1 MLILDEATSGL
12 DSAMERKIIAN
23 IDQVYT
29 QITKIVVSHRLSSI
43 MQSDIIYVMKEVSFK
58 EMC

>member
-1 MLILDEATSGL
+1 
-12 DSAMERKIIAN
+12 MERKIIAN